1 MKSRKYT
8 ENFIRFYII
17 GVLFIIVGIILI
29 NMEYNTLYYSLIA
42 IGILFLILG
51 INETLKSI

>member
-51 INETLKSI
+51 IN